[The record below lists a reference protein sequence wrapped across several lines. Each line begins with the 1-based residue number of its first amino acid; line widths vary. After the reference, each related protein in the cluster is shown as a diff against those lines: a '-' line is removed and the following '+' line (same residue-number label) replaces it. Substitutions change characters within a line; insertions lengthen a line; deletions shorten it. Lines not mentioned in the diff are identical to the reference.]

1 MLDEMIVQI
10 DAAKNQ
16 AEEMEHKIDLE
27 KQIKI
32 LKESINSI
40 QIAIKDQGRNITIN
54 SKKLEEL
61 DKFVRNDIAPRVNEQ
76 SI

>member
-1 MLDEMIVQI
+1 MVDEMMGQI